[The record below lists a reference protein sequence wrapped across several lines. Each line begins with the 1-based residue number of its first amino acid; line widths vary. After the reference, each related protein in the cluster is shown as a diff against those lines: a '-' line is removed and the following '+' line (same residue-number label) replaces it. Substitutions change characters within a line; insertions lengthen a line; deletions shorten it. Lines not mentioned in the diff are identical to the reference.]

1 MIPELAINAAHAMTS
16 TKRALCTK
24 CLRPLGTCICIWIT
38 PTEHEVEVLFLQHPL
53 EVDNI
58 KGSARLLHLSLP
70 RSYLITGEILA
81 ENKLHELLHAP
92 FPHQNSKVP
101 NKKAIQ
107 PLLLY
112 PSLSDGNSA
121 IPLTLMQTPDNAA
134 IQYRL
139 IVLDGTWRKSR
150 KMLYLNPQLQQL
162 PRLALIDPPASHYRI
177 RKAHKPDQL
186 STYEATCYA
195 LMQLELE
202 TEKYLPLLNAFDG
215 FVEQISNYDP
225 NSAARKMD

>member
-1 MIPELAINAAHAMTS
+1 MTS

-24 CLRPLGTCICIWIT
+24 CLRPQRTCICLWIK

-53 EVDNI
+53 EIDNA
-58 KGSARLLHLSLP
+58 KGSARLLHLSLQH
-70 RSYLITGEILA
+70 SQIMTGEVFA
-81 ENKLHELLHAP
+81 EVELRELLYSP
-92 FPHQNSKVP
+92 FPRQDGKAQ
-101 NKKAIQ
+101 NKKTIQ

-112 PSLSDGNSA
+112 PDTSEDANIA
-121 IPLTLMQTPDNAA
+121 IPPALPLATDNSA

-150 KMLYLNPQLQQL
+150 KMLYLNPLLQQL
-162 PRLALIDPPASHYRI
+162 PRLPLSDPPASHYRI

-195 LMQLELE
+195 LMQLENE
-202 TEKYLPLLNAFDG
+202 TEKYLPLLAAFDN
-215 FVEQISNYDP
+215 FVDQISSYDP
-225 NSAARKMD
+225 SSKKNEV